1 MKSQA
6 SSLLLAALF
15 VSTSP
20 LALAEGEAEPST
32 PAPAEAG
39 PETPSDPDA
48 AKPATAPGHAASGD
62 NEHTPPAPD
71 SSNTGTAPAADAA
84 DAQDEAPVAAENSES
99 AGEADDSSATTES
112 SEISAQPAA
121 DVGAGESVADG
132 SSGNEVPQA
141 ESASASAS
149 ASPAPPGTYVDFGN
163 GMQFRLGG
171 YYQTRFR
178 SFLNFF
184 QAEDGGADMGNPGYV
199 AHRLKLEPSFHVGDW
214 ASLSMDLD
222 GLRGV
227 LWGDNAGLAST
238 ALFAANPSDTAVDGF
253 DLDSIALKR
262 LWAEFKVPVGIVR
275 MGRMANQWGMGI
287 LANDGNG
294 FDDLFGDNENRTT
307 FDRLLFATRPIAIVQ
322 KALGQEDSK
331 IPFIFA
337 LAYDRLVDD
346 PMATYYGD
354 CRAGLTKDDAQ
365 FSTRCDQDGDGI
377 TEDLAVTDENRTAAD
392 RQPNW
397 WGDNADDVY
406 EVVYVVIYKGNDTE
420 LFGEKGD
427 LIAGSYVANR
437 IQESTSSSVW
447 IADAYIKA
455 NFFNTHLEFE
465 IANILGDTRALT
477 IPNINRDSD
486 QYARQANILGY
497 AGRIGYELGPLQLW
511 MEHGHASGDGDIF
524 DENFTGRALN
534 PDFNVGL
541 LLYDEILA
549 RVSAN
554 NSLSPALG
562 SRGGVYNSY
571 YLFPNIRYNLNPDWQ
586 LVGAFLFA
594 WPDQPDADSIRC
606 SADDESARCKE
617 FVQRAAPEDIA
628 TSPYLGWEAD
638 LALKGTFSKK
648 MRFSLEGAVA
658 NVTDRVP
665 VQKAGLSEEPFYY
678 TLQMRLAYD
687 FSL

>member
-1 MKSQA
+1 MKRFYAPLPWLAMVCGLSA
-6 SSLLLAALF
+6 SAWAAPQDED
-15 VSTSP
+15 T
-20 LALAEGEAEPST
+20 T
-32 PAPAEAG
+32 PAE
-39 PETPSDPDA
+39 DA
-48 AKPATAPGHAASGD
+48 ATA
-62 NEHTPPAPD
+62 
-71 SSNTGTAPAADAA
+71 
-84 DAQDEAPVAAENSES
+84 
-99 AGEADDSSATTES
+99 
-112 SEISAQPAA
+112 
-121 DVGAGESVADG
+121 
-132 SSGNEVPQA
+132 A
-141 ESASASAS
+141 ESAQQTKEAPTGQPSDAEGPAEDSKVPQ
-149 ASPAPPGTYVDFGN
+149 ASPAPLAPALEAGAIGASEAEGHAAPATSTPDGNADTTSGAEEQHDGAVPEVQAGTYVDFGN

-178 SFLNFF
+178 SFVNLFPDAGRGTDF
-184 QAEDGGADMGNPGYV
+184 SNPGYV

-238 ALFAANPSDTAVDGF
+238 SLFAANPSDTTISGYDI
-253 DLDSIALKR
+253 DSIALKR

-307 FDRLLFATRPIAIVQ
+307 FDRFLFATRPIAIVQ
-322 KALGQEDSK
+322 KVLGQEDSQ
-331 IPFIFA
+331 IPFIVA
-337 LAYDRLVDD
+337 VAYDRLVDE

-354 CRAGLTKDDAQ
+354 CQPGIAKEDGRYSA
-365 FSTRCDQDGDGI
+365 RCDQDSDG
-377 TEDLAVTDENRTAAD
+377 VTDDLPATDANRTADD
-392 RQPNW
+392 RQANW

-406 EVVYVVIYKGNDTE
+406 EMVYVVLYKGNDIE

-437 IQESTSSSVW
+437 IQQSTSSSVW
-447 IADAYIKA
+447 IADAYVKA
-455 NFFNTHLEFE
+455 NFFRTHLEFE
-465 IANILGDTRALT
+465 IANIIGDTRALT
-477 IPNINRDSD
+477 IPNVSVAED

-497 AGRIGYELGPLQLW
+497 AGRLGYELGPVELW

-524 DENFTGRALN
+524 DQNFTGRALN

-554 NSLSPALG
+554 NSLSSALG

-571 YLFPNIRYNLNPDWQ
+571 YLFPNLRYHFTPDLQ

-594 WPDQPDADSIRC
+594 WPDEPDADSIRC
-606 SADDESARCKE
+606 SNEDTSARCKE
-617 FVQRAAPEDIA
+617 FVQRASAEDIA

-638 LALKGTFSKK
+638 VALKGTFSKK

-665 VQKAGLSEEPFYY
+665 VQKAGLAAEPFYY
-678 TLQMRLAYD
+678 TLQLRLAYD